1 MVQAWYDCYGDSQLY
16 SDGFQA
22 PLHRKNSALSFKPG
36 SKFKAREAVG
46 PGCICFCVKQDLLLL
61 LRYLDKVL
69 HQLLSICFRSQ
80 TVLRSVWSEELL
92 SAISGSGESPCAEKG
107 WAGSPTG
114 TLHSPLSKLR
124 NYAEEG
130 WKEYEDGKERCATLS
145 PGHGCCTHE
154 SSNSGCTKPAINVPQ
169 LMRKDS

>member
-36 SKFKAREAVG
+36 SKFKAREVVR

-92 SAISGSGESPCAEKG
+92 SAVSGSGESHVLRRAEQAALPGPCIALFQSSGTMQKRG
-107 WAGSPTG
+107 GKNTRTG
-114 TLHSPLSKLR
+114 KNAVRRYLLGT
-124 NYAEEG
+124 A
-130 WKEYEDGKERCATLS
+130 A
-145 PGHGCCTHE
+145 
-154 SSNSGCTKPAINVPQ
+154 VPMKAVTVAAQ
-169 LMRKDS
+169 NRPSMSHN